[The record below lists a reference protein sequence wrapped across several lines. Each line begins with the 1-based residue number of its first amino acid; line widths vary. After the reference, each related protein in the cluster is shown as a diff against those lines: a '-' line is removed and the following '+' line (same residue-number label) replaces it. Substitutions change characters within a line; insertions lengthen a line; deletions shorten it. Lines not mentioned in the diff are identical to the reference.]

1 MLSNALCIFHMY
13 SAADVSAAQHHLFSC
28 LLISISPAPAMLCM
42 LLMCGYLFLLIHE
55 AYSPVVSVVIIN
67 YSTRM
72 LATSTDF
79 SQYAILVNSHVY
91 TCFFSLLNVVRMN
104 QIIMTGDRLDAVWNI
119 RSVLI
124 FTHTIVGMEVNPWI
138 LFTL

>member
-13 SAADVSAAQHHLFSC
+13 SAADVSAAQHHLFSF

-42 LLMCGYLFLLIHE
+42 LLMCGYLFILIHE

-72 LATSTDF
+72 LVTSVEF
-79 SQYAILVNSHVY
+79 SKAPSSSTLICLNGWFSFFNFVKMNRTIMNGSCLNEAGNIYILLV
-91 TCFFSLLNVVRMN
+91 F
-104 QIIMTGDRLDAVWNI
+104 A
-119 RSVLI
+119 
-124 FTHTIVGMEVNPWI
+124 
-138 LFTL
+138 